1 MCIPKLLD
9 KLTLE
14 GAIVTM
20 DAMGTQVETAE

>member
-1 MCIPKLLD
+1 VPKLFD
-9 KLTLE
+9 KLALK